1 MNCHNKR
8 EKGPCPTASAVSQQG
23 AALHPA
29 GLCSPAP
36 ASTPRPEG
44 SAGKGF
50 PFPCFIG
57 LSVSLSQG
65 CASPVCSLS
74 SPCGL
79 RYRIPPL
86 TPLPLRKCSLQ
97 HSLLVPEAQGG
108 PRGGWKPIPGE
119 SSKKNE
125 LAERLRVY
133 DGWADGLGQ
142 RPLVPSARPTNNPQ
156 GKQSRVGGGIPEP
169 AGRGYAH
176 PRRSPCP
183 LTAQPV
189 ERYLKR

>member
-1 MNCHNKR
+1 MFVR
-8 EKGPCPTASAVSQQG
+8 PPGGVGLCPASADAPQQG

-50 PFPCFIG
+50 PFPGFIG

-74 SPCGL
+74 SPYGL

-108 PRGGWKPIPGE
+108 PKGGLEAHPWRK
-119 SSKKNE
+119 
-125 LAERLRVY
+125 LQERENSGTV
-133 DGWADGLGQ
+133 GCVQWMHDGLGQ
-142 RPLVPSARPTNNPQ
+142 RPLVPSA
-156 GKQSRVGGGIPEP
+156 
-169 AGRGYAH
+169 
-176 PRRSPCP
+176 
-183 LTAQPV
+183 QP
-189 ERYLKR
+189 

>member
-1 MNCHNKR
+1 MTHSTFSCENVR
-8 EKGPCPTASAVSQQG
+8 SPSGGVGLCPASADAPQQG

-50 PFPCFIG
+50 PFPGFIG

-74 SPCGL
+74 SPYGL

-119 SSKKNE
+119 SSKNE
-125 LAERLRVY
+125 RTAERLAVY
-133 DGWADGLGQ
+133 NGCTTDWGNV
-142 RPLVPSARPTNNPQ
+142 PLFR
-156 GKQSRVGGGIPEP
+156 
-169 AGRGYAH
+169 
-176 PRRSPCP
+176 RRSHRT
-183 LTAQPV
+183 TAKASSQGWGEGYRSP
-189 ERYLKR
+189 